1 MKGKCEVC
9 NDQESKYKC
18 PSCLL
23 LYCSLGCYRQHKA
36 TQCNIQPDDARNE
49 GQNKNEMIVDSKE
62 EGEIRDS
69 SSVTQNVDED
79 DWVSPEKLQLLGHSD
94 EVKNQLRN
102 KHLQKLLIDV
112 DSSPNPGEKLDEAMQ
127 IPIFTEFV
135 DVCMKI
141 IEGEGGK

>member
-1 MKGKCEVC
+1 M
-9 NDQESKYKC
+9 
-18 PSCLL
+18 L
-23 LYCSLGCYRQHKA
+23 LYHLSFQQTNSL
-36 TQCNIQPDDARNE
+36 DF
-49 GQNKNEMIVDSKE
+49 
-62 EGEIRDS
+62 
-69 SSVTQNVDED
+69 
-79 DWVSPEKLQLLGHSD
+79 LGHSE

-141 IEGEGGK
+141 IEGDGSNQ